1 MGAEGGS
8 QRNRL
13 RLGDWS
19 HRIGKVSGVYE
30 RRGLDQKNLSQLRTH
45 HMRNRSLPAHAFR
58 SACALLAALT
68 CAAHVSAA
76 TNQSLVLQAKHQP
89 AAVNIAIGTGKT
101 QQIMDGANLMIDKP
115 AAEGGQ
121 VQVARDGGAVSVHWK
136 ESWTSALRFD
146 TSGTDLRPFIRHGV
160 VALDLKVT
168 ELAKGG
174 LTFKVRCGDQC
185 ERKVPYVL
193 QGRALQGKGWRS
205 LAIPVSCFVRD
216 GDDFSAIR
224 QPFALDLEGSGKLA
238 VRNVRFAARG
248 RANVSCA
255 NYKTV
260 SMTPDTLNE
269 SWSTEWW
276 LPRHLKKL
284 EEIRSLK
291 ASGKNAEVVFIG
303 DSITEGWE
311 KEGKTVWD
319 ANYARYNAL
328 ALGFGGDRTE
338 NVLWRLQHGE
348 VDGIAPKVAV
358 LMFGTNNT
366 GHRMEDPVTT
376 AAGIKRNIDEL
387 RQRLPNT
394 KILLLAIFPREA
406 DADAPMRWLNEQI
419 NRIIAGFADGKHII
433 FADLNQAMLESDGT
447 LSRDIM
453 PDLLHPNERGYA
465 IWARALNPHLH
476 RLLEQD

>member
-1 MGAEGGS
+1 
-8 QRNRL
+8 
-13 RLGDWS
+13 
-19 HRIGKVSGVYE
+19 
-30 RRGLDQKNLSQLRTH
+30 
-45 HMRNRSLPAHAFR
+45 
-58 SACALLAALT
+58 
-68 CAAHVSAA
+68 
-76 TNQSLVLQAKHQP
+76 
-89 AAVNIAIGTGKT
+89 
-101 QQIMDGANLMIDKP
+101 MIDKP
-115 AAEGGQ
+115 APEGGY
-121 VQVARDGGAVSVHWK
+121 VQVTRGGGAVSVQWK
-136 ESWTSALRFD
+136 ESWTSALRFE
-146 TSGTDLRPFIRHGV
+146 TAGTDLRPYMRQGV

-168 ELAKGG
+168 ELAEGG
-174 LTFKVRCGDQC
+174 LTFKVRCVDHC

-193 QGRALQGKGWRS
+193 EGRALAGKGWRR

-216 GDDFSAIR
+216 GDDLSAVR
-224 QPFALDLEGSGKLA
+224 QPFALDFEGSGALA
-238 VRNVRFAARG
+238 VRNLRFASVG
-248 RANVSCA
+248 KSNVSCA

-260 SMTPDTLNE
+260 SITPAMLNE
-269 SWSTEWW
+269 SWSTAWW

-284 EEIRSLK
+284 DEIRSLK

-311 KEGKTVWD
+311 KDGKKVWD
-319 ANYARYNAL
+319 ANYAQYNAL

-387 RQRLPNT
+387 RQRLPDT

-406 DADAPMRWLNEQI
+406 QANAPMRRLNEQI
-419 NRIIAGFADGKHII
+419 NHIIAGFADGKHVFFEDI
-433 FADLNQAMLESDGT
+433 NKAMLEPDGT

-476 RLLEQD
+476 RLLEKN